1 MNKVPPAHRAQ
12 ALGFRALSRLRGET
26 VKYYIN
32 ATTFVEIA
40 NAILTRPKAK
50 ADQVG
55 SVMILAHHWDWFDAP
70 DALEN
75 GDGQII
81 PQRGIGLFFPAMEHV
96 TTSNRTMAKTMLA
109 LVRWIQYQSPNP
121 YQRAN
126 MTPVIALAQLLVTT
140 LNAVTSKTFTR
151 AYVS

>member
-55 SVMILAHHWDWFDAP
+55 SVMILAHHWDWLIAP

-81 PQRGIGLFFPAMEHV
+81 PQRGIGLFVPAMEHV
-96 TTSNRTMAKTMLA
+96 TTSNRTMAKNNVGVGAMDP
-109 LVRWIQYQSPNP
+109 IP
-121 YQRAN
+121 
-126 MTPVIALAQLLVTT
+126 IAESIPASEHDARHCPSTIARHNT
-140 LNAVTSKTFTR
+140 ECS
-151 AYVS
+151 Y